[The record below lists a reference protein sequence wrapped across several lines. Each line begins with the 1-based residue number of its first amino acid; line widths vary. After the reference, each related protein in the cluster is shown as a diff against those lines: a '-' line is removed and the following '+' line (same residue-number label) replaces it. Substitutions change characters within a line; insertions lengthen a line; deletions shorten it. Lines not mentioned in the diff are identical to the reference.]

1 MRTAAVRRE
10 ELTYELDERRLDE
23 LLKIWERW
31 MHESPTLVLG
41 LGYPAQAT
49 GCHPEPWGYWEDTS
63 QHEYEAMEYSKAE
76 AVNAAIDDLPQP
88 QQMAVY
94 HQHLAAVFVFKR
106 LDLDGQYCAAR
117 QTLRVVLP
125 ARGTY

>member
-1 MRTAAVRRE
+1 MLRVEDR
-10 ELTYELDERRLDE
+10 LFELDNKRLDE

-31 MHESPTLVLG
+31 MHESPAHVLG

-63 QHEYEAMEYSKAE
+63 QLEYDAMEYSKAE
-76 AVNAAIDDLPQP
+76 AINAAIDDLPRP

-94 HQHLAAVFVFKR
+94 HEHLAAIFVFRR
-106 LDLDGQYCAAR
+106 LDLDEQYCAAR

-125 ARGTY
+125 ARSVY